1 MTTRPTRISTDI
13 DFDKDGKQVSNLF
26 MPWSMNDSAYK
37 VIHIPIACIKNG
49 PGPTMLFTA
58 GTHGDEYEGQI
69 GLLNLIREL
78 EPENIQGRVIIL
90 AAANFPAAMAAQR
103 LSPLDGGNLN
113 RAFPGDP
120 DGGPTAQIS
129 YYIANH
135 LIPLASA
142 YHDLHAGGRSLD
154 YLTYCGM
161 HLTQN
166 EEVNQKQFAL
176 VKAFGPPFSIV
187 GRSSD
192 DRLAQRGAHVRGIP
206 AMGGEFGGRAAVSK
220 TGVALVER
228 GIRNTL
234 AHLGILKT
242 WTIQPPETPTRFMQL
257 GGRDY
262 FVYAPADGLFQPAV
276 ELGDWVEKGQL
287 AGRLHFVED
296 PMRPPLEPRFQRA
309 GLVVCKR
316 AQGRA
321 ERGDCVAHLA
331 TDFEG

>member
-1 MTTRPTRISTDI
+1 
-13 DFDKDGKQVSNLF
+13 
-26 MPWSMNDSAYK
+26 
-37 VIHIPIACIKNG
+37 
-49 PGPTMLFTA
+49 
-58 GTHGDEYEGQI
+58 
-69 GLLNLIREL
+69 
-78 EPENIQGRVIIL
+78 
-90 AAANFPAAMAAQR
+90 MAAQR

-129 YYIANH
+129 FYIANH

-161 HLTQN
+161 HLTAN
-166 EEVNQKQFAL
+166 EELNQKQFGL

-206 AMGGEFGGRAAVSK
+206 AMGGEFGGRAAVTTS
-220 TGVALVER
+220 GVALVER

-234 AHLGILKT
+234 AHLGILKD
-242 WTIQPPETPTRFMQL
+242 WTIQPPPKPTRFMQIV
-257 GGRDY
+257 GRDY
-262 FVYAPADGLFQPAV
+262 FVYAMADGLFQPAV

-296 PMRPPLEPRFQRA
+296 PMRPPLEARFART